1 MKHQIYLDLTIAD
14 FEDVTHDEISQT
26 LGIKP
31 FKIYIKG
38 QKRNH
43 KSTST
48 TPALVTSNRWV
59 MRTSLDEYSFF
70 EDHMNAMLDIVEPK
84 IDVFKPFCE
93 KYRCDCVHRQCF
105 RAARRRAGVRG
116 YTRGHAEPE

>member
-93 KYRCDCVHRQCF
+93 KYRCDFGC
-105 RAARRRAGVRG
+105 AI
-116 YTRGHAEPE
+116 